1 MDSNSKRR
9 MQWRQEEMERRRTDR
24 ARQRSEIM
32 LQRTQAAQTRYMDRM
47 AQRAQA
53 NGASGSAAGAIAY
66 GESRGEYAD
75 RRQGY
80 MNAQSQ
86 RDLAAS
92 QGYAART
99 GADAQAKDAEAN
111 YMGVQQRPD
120 LQKAQIAGEQ
130 RLIETQGQN
139 AVNVAN
145 TEGSW
150 GLRQSQLGVV
160 AAREEADAIR
170 KSEAYKVKQLTN
182 AQRYLGALQ
191 ANVNEPMMPY
201 GGGGLRF
208 DHTQNNLAYYPFPP
222 GVFNSDGQQYIG
234 DERELTQLEASNRP
248 WWMGKQGGL

>member
-120 LQKAQIAGEQ
+120 LQKAQIAGELEGQ
-130 RLIETQGQN
+130 RIANQGSL
-139 AVNVAN
+139 AVAQQQGENQVRV
-145 TEGSW
+145 G
-150 GLRQSQLGVV
+150 QLGVS
-160 AAREEADAIR
+160 AAREEAQATRDA
-170 KSEAYKVKQLTN
+170 AN
-182 AQRYLGALQ
+182 AQIAMQLKMQ
-191 ANVNEPMMPY
+191 Q
-201 GGGGLRF
+201 
-208 DHTQNNLAYYPFPP
+208 DSPFVTDQ
-222 GVFNSDGQQYIG
+222 GVVRRQSDGSYTMDAFPDPAEAKQKAI
-234 DERELTQLEASNRP
+234 DESYKRGNWIQDTTNYLF
-248 WWMGKQGGL
+248 GHGF